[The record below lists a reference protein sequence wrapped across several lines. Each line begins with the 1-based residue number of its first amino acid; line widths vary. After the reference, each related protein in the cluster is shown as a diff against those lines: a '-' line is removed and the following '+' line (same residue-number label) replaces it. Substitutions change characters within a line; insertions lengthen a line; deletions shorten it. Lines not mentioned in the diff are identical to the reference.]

1 MVQILVSPML
11 DEQLLHSPP
20 TRNGNVFQCFTI
32 NIIVMEGGQ
41 MTGQDVLL
49 PTNYNH
55 FIINDKLELLVQ
67 YGCDF
72 PFRMNPGPP
81 KQITVCKM
89 NIHHLQSNGGN
100 D

>member
-1 MVQILVSPML
+1 
-11 DEQLLHSPP
+11 
-20 TRNGNVFQCFTI
+20 
-32 NIIVMEGGQ
+32 
-41 MTGQDVLL
+41 MTDQDVLL

-81 KQITVCKM
+81 KQIIVCKM
-89 NIHHLQSNGGN
+89 NVNHLQSNGGN
-100 D
+100 DWTNHDWQVHFPNYRSLGAVKSLHN